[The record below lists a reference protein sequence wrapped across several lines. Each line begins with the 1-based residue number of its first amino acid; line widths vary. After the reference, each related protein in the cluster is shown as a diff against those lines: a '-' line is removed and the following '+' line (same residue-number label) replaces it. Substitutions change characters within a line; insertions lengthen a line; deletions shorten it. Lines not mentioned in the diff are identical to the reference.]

1 MSTVQFDTGV
11 TEFVAKLRTFI
22 RARVPDDATADDLTQ
37 ETLLKVYRSRAS
49 LRDGDRLESWL
60 YRTARRT
67 LIDYYRKRRP
77 REDLPASLKS
87 ESEDEVSSI
96 RDAVLISTIRYMEEL
111 PDAYRAPLQ
120 LCELEGMT
128 MSQIAIRLALSLTAV
143 ISNSIST
150 GRSSIGSV
158 AIRDVATR
166 RAEKSASFRSLGR
179 LLKQSAHALHPM
191 PKSKLQTHRI
201 RRRQFIAL
209 GAAGLG
215 ALTLRPAAA
224 RVLGDPRTAVRRAIA
239 V

>member
-1 MSTVQFDTGV
+1 MSTMQFDTGV

-128 MSQIAIRLALSLTAV
+128 MPQIAIRLALSLTAV
-143 ISNSIST
+143 KSRVLR
-150 GRSSIGSV
+150 GRQMIK
-158 AIRDVATR
+158 R
-166 RAEKSASFRSLGR
+166 
-179 LLKQSAHALHPM
+179 
-191 PKSKLQTHRI
+191 KLQDCCHFEFDQHGKVI
-201 RRRQFIAL
+201 GWERRN
-209 GAAGLG
+209 
-215 ALTLRPAAA
+215 
-224 RVLGDPRTAVRRAIA
+224 PRCCE
-239 V
+239 